1 MSGGRRHM
9 RAEDHRLLHRIV
21 EGAVRDCFTAHPEY
35 LTRAGQKWA
44 VQSITKRVTGQLV
57 GYHKGTQAGGR
68 HAASCA
74 GARDIPRGPQR
85 GASGDA
91 PRNPGKGFRLGLWS
105 WIRGALHVRRR

>member
-21 EGAVRDCFTAHPEY
+21 EGAVRDALSTHPEY
-35 LTRAGQKWA
+35 LTSAGQAWA

-74 GARDIPRGPQR
+74 GARDTPRGSQR
-85 GASGDA
+85 GAAGAA
-91 PRNPGKGFRLGLWS
+91 PRNPGKGWWARLWS
-105 WIRGALHVRRR
+105 RIRRAAHVRRG